1 MFVKFCVKGVCCDGC
16 MVLRLGGMS
25 TSEVSVRDV
34 VGFVSVW
41 LFCGGCSCGMSVS
54 CNMGVVVCVL
64 VVLSPKSKECARP
77 AFRLSWYCS
86 SGGVLTN
93 PEVFCVSVNWPVMKE
108 ECVSSLKFMMKWFR
122 HFPFP
127 FPFPFPLPL
136 KDVRGK

>member
-16 MVLRLGGMS
+16 KVLRLGGMS

-34 VGFVSVW
+34 VGFVSAW
-41 LFCGGCSCGMSVS
+41 LFCDGCSCGMSVS

-64 VVLSPKSKECARP
+64 VVLSPKSRECARP
-77 AFRLSWYCS
+77 ALRLSWWVS
-86 SGGVLTN
+86 SGDVLLTN
-93 PEVFCVSVNWPVMKE
+93 PAEVVCVSVNWPVINE
-108 ECVSSLKFMMKWFR
+108 ECISSSRFMMKWFR
-122 HFPFP
+122 HFP